1 MSLPKLAVNRRVTV
15 IMGVAMTLLL
25 GYVSLT
31 RLPIDLLPN
40 IEAPILAVSTN
51 YSNAGP
57 YEVEN
62 LVSRPLEEALGGV
75 NNIKSVR
82 SVSSRGNS
90 VVIAE
95 FDWGI
100 DMNFVALDVRERIDM
115 VKDFLPDEADSPIIA
130 KFDPSASPIMQLVLR
145 GDTSAFAL
153 RQRADELKSQFERL
167 EGVASV
173 NVSGGQERE
182 IKVILHPGLLQAAG
196 VSMDTISQALRFGNL
211 NLPAGNVTANNLEYV
226 LRTTGEFTSV
236 DQIRQ
241 VRIPTISGGLVKLSD
256 IAIVEDSYKETTQ
269 LSRFNGQSSVMLAIL
284 KEASG
289 NSVLT
294 ADLVKASVDQLN
306 QQLAFEGL
314 EVIVAQDTTE
324 FIKVSV
330 NSVTQNAIIGGAL
343 AIIMLLLFL
352 RNFWTTLVIGAAI
365 PISVVATF
373 VLMYFSTT
381 TLNMVSLG
389 GLALGVGMLVDNGI
403 VVLENIFRHRELGKD
418 SVAAAELGAE
428 QMAPAIMASTL
439 TTISVF
445 LPVIFVSG
453 IAAEIFRDM
462 ALTVTFSLLASLL
475 ISLTLVPMLAALVL
489 KQDSQSLGIKKL
501 DFMEVAL
508 VRVQEWYGHAVG
520 KVLRYRWLT
529 VGVAVVTLLISY
541 ALVQQIG
548 MEFMP
553 EMDQGEITIR
563 VNMPKGTLL
572 VDTNEVIVGFEQYAS
587 SLQEVENVSTT
598 VGQRSSNTGGSGGS
612 ETGRVRV
619 KLVPLNQR
627 ARSTD
632 QLITDFRHYA
642 QGIPGADVT
651 VRMDGL
657 FSGSFGDPIQVQL
670 GGDDLALLHSVSHEL
685 GELIARVP
693 GTQEVT
699 NSMAEGQPEI
709 RINMDREKIAL
720 HGVTVGQLASTIRMA
735 VSGTT
740 VTRYRTGGQEVDV
753 VLRLAQDWRQN
764 PGDIE
769 NIPVQTARGGV
780 VPLKELAWLEEG
792 EGPVSINR
800 SERNRQ
806 INVTGQIVGRDLG
819 STMNEVRS
827 VVDSYTLPPGV
838 SVSFGGEDAEMGDA
852 FGQLALAML
861 LGIALVYMVLASQF
875 ESLLQPLVIMVT
887 LPMAIVGVVIGL
899 LSGGVTFSVVAFVGA
914 IMLAG
919 IVVNNGIVFIDYVN
933 QLRSEGYCV
942 EEALVQAGKTRLRPI
957 LMTTLTTVLGMIPL
971 AIGLGEGNELQR
983 PIALV
988 VIGGL
993 TTSTVLTLFMIPV
1006 FYLLIDGFS
1015 NWLTTLTTRDKDSV
1029 HDVVANK

>member
-1 MSLPKLAVNRRVTV
+1 
-15 IMGVAMTLLL
+15 
-25 GYVSLT
+25 
-31 RLPIDLLPN
+31 
-40 IEAPILAVSTN
+40 
-51 YSNAGP
+51 
-57 YEVEN
+57 
-62 LVSRPLEEALGGV
+62 
-75 NNIKSVR
+75 
-82 SVSSRGNS
+82 
-90 VVIAE
+90 
-95 FDWGI
+95 
-100 DMNFVALDVRERIDM
+100 
-115 VKDFLPDEADSPIIA
+115 
-130 KFDPSASPIMQLVLR
+130 
-145 GDTSAFAL
+145 
-153 RQRADELKSQFERL
+153 
-167 EGVASV
+167 
-173 NVSGGQERE
+173 
-182 IKVILHPGLLQAAG
+182 
-196 VSMDTISQALRFGNL
+196 MDTISQALRFGNL

>member
-15 IMGVAMTLLL
+15 IMGVAMILLL